1 MIPFILFAAFVTV
14 PVIEIALFIQVGGL
28 IGLWPTLLTVI
39 ATAFIGTTLL
49 RMQGM
54 KVLADAQNTLNQ
66 GGMPV
71 EPAIHGV
78 FLLISGLT
86 LLTPG
91 FMTDAV
97 GLILFI
103 PPVRLWLGRKIFNW
117 LKDHAQ
123 VQVYQQSSGF
133 QAGGFQ
139 QPRAPQ
145 DSTPFEPPF
154 GEPGF
159 NPATSTPDQTDPAVV
174 DLNDD
179 DFRGEP
185 DDTSPWAQN
194 PKQD

>member
-28 IGLWPTLLTVI
+28 IGLWPTLLTVVL
-39 ATAFIGTTLL
+39 TAFIGTTLL
-49 RMQGM
+49 RMQGL

-66 GGMPV
+66 GGMPI

-91 FMTDAV
+91 FMTDAI

-123 VQVYQQSSGF
+123 VHVYQQQQSSGF
-133 QAGGFQ
+133 SDGFSGHE
-139 QPRAPQ
+139 QPF
-145 DSTPFEPPF
+145 TPPF
-154 GEPGF
+154 QEPGF
-159 NPATSTPDQTDPAVV
+159 HPTGAPDQPEGPSIV
-174 DLNDD
+174 DLDDD

-185 DDTSPWAQN
+185 DDTSPWAQG
-194 PKQD
+194 PDRKPD